1 MSDSRLLILHG
12 GPSPE
17 RIDLLLFQ
25 HWQKEFPEQPPVSR
39 KKIKEAIE
47 AGLIRI
53 QGKALKASLIVEP
66 GRECQI
72 EIQENLFQSL
82 TVLPPQSGGLLPAY
96 SGPPLERIFENDTL
110 CVYQKLSGVPS
121 VPHSWEDT
129 RSCVHQFLQHHPEC
143 LGVGRGGLESGILH
157 RLDTLTSGCLVF
169 AKTTE
174 EFERIRALWKRPA
187 LQEDAECVRK
197 TYRAIVRVPEEQRAA
212 VLRTFESQTLP
223 RLIDTPIG
231 HDAKSQKKMR
241 ALLVPERDRAR
252 MRGEPLEART
262 HLLAAQEIRPGTWDL
277 TLEIDTGV
285 MHQIRVHCAQV
296 LGAALLGDPIYG
308 GLPSSRLWLHAW
320 HVSLPLAGEVGGQDR
335 RSLQLEAPLPSL
347 WPTSASSQKD

>member
-1 MSDSRLLILHG
+1 MSHSRLLILRG
-12 GPSPE
+12 GSSPE

-25 HWQKEFPEQPPVSR
+25 HWQTEFPEQQPVSR

-47 AGLIRI
+47 AGQIRI
-53 QGKALKASLIVEP
+53 QGKTLKASLIVEP
-66 GRECQI
+66 GREYPI
-72 EIQENLFQSL
+72 EIQENFFQSL
-82 TVLPPQSGGLLPAY
+82 AAQPSELGDRPPAY

-169 AKTTE
+169 AKTNE
-174 EFERIRALWKRPA
+174 EFERIRSLWKRPA

-212 VLRTFESQTLP
+212 VLRTFEARLLP

-231 HDAKSQKKMR
+231 HDAKPSKKMR

-252 MRGEPLEART
+252 MRGEPLDART
-262 HLLAAQEIRPGTWDL
+262 HLLAAHEIRPGTWDL

-296 LGAALLGDPIYG
+296 LDAALLGDPIYG

-320 HVSLPLAGEVGGQDR
+320 RVSLPLASPTGTPLTPA
-335 RSLQLEAPLPSL
+335 LQLEAPLPSL